1 MHKLIIL
8 LLAMFLATPGIATDI
23 PLTPYQ
29 ASYALYRGGL
39 NVASSEL
46 SLEQSG
52 RYWRWRQISKPRGV
66 YALFSNKS
74 IYAETTLLRLDDQY
88 MIHNILLSEEEGD
101 DDRYENARFN
111 WDNKKV
117 DIQHENNR
125 YLETLPGEVFDSHSI
140 HLLTARMLKQK
151 LQKSEF
157 YFYRRGKLAKS
168 HLKRAGKSTLEIN
181 KKPIDVLIFE
191 QTIEGLSSKMKFYY
205 DPDRPLLPIKIERT
219 KPEKKTTIMLLQ
231 SAEWR

>member
-1 MHKLIIL
+1 MHRLIIL

-52 RYWRWRQISKPRGV
+52 HYWRWRQISKPKGV
-66 YALFSNKS
+66 YALFSNS
-74 IYAETTLLRLDDQY
+74 NLYAETTLLLLDDQY
-88 MIHNILLSEEEGD
+88 MIHNILLSDEGD
-101 DDRYENARFN
+101 DDRYENARFY
-111 WDNKKV
+111 WDNKKI
-117 DIQHENNR
+117 DIQHKNKR
-125 YLETLPGEVFDSHSI
+125 YLEALPGEVFDSHSI
-140 HLLTARMLKQK
+140 HLLTARMLKHK

-157 YFYRRGKLAKS
+157 YFYHRGKLAKS

-181 KKPIDVLIFE
+181 KKLIDVLVFE
-191 QTIEGLSSKMKFYY
+191 QTIEGISSKMKFYY

-219 KPEKKTTIMLLQ
+219 KPENKTTIMLLQ
-231 SAEWR
+231 SVEWR